1 MSRDNV
7 FQMSFNK
14 TAPNSESNASSGVE
28 HRVVSPTTSP
38 ADTVPRNFLVL
49 MLYQIVMRIGWIFK
63 TESIVMPAVL
73 DSIGG
78 PSWLRGCL
86 PLLNRFGHSIP
97 PVLFARRLSNI
108 PLKKR
113 ALATLTL
120 IMSFSFLALA
130 LLWWFAAGHTYPWM
144 PIVFLALY
152 ALFFASTGLNQQTL
166 GTIQGK
172 LIHVKH
178 RGRMLLCANLLGALS
193 AITVAWFLLEHW
205 LSADVVR
212 IDCIFGFSGLC
223 FGLAA
228 FSALLL
234 AEQTDQE
241 QEQLAQPNRPF
252 REAWL
257 TLCHDANFRHLA
269 TIAALFGTSI
279 MLFPHYQALARERLG
294 LSMPEIIQWIIVQ
307 NIGTAFCSLALGPLA
322 DWRGYRAVLRISLL
336 VIAAI
341 PLVALGFA
349 NSSQYGRSG
358 FPLVFLFLG
367 LTPVTFKVF
376 SNYTLEICSRQQH
389 PLYLGTLSLCLA
401 APALASPLVGA
412 LVDWLDFEIVFLAI
426 AILLFGAWI
435 LTWTLGEPREDA
447 M

>member
-1 MSRDNV
+1 
-7 FQMSFNK
+7 MSFKK
-14 TAPNSESNASSGVE
+14 TDPYRDAG
-28 HRVVSPTTSP
+28 HRVVPFITSSG
-38 ADTVPRNFLVL
+38 DTVPRNFLVL
-49 MLYQIVMRIGWIFK
+49 MMYQIVMRIGWIFK
-63 TESIVMPAVL
+63 TESIVIPAVL

-78 PSWLRGCL
+78 PAWLRGCL

-97 PVLFARRLSNI
+97 PILFAHRLSNI

-113 ALATLTL
+113 ALVILTL
-120 IMSFSFLALA
+120 LMSFVFLALA
-130 LLWWFAAGHTYPWM
+130 VLWWFAAGRTFSWM

-152 ALFFASTGLNQQTL
+152 TLFFSSTGLNQQTL

-193 AITVAWFLLEHW
+193 AIAAAWFLLERW
-205 LSADVVR
+205 LSNDVVR
-212 IDCIFGFSGLC
+212 VDCIFGFSGLC
-223 FGLAA
+223 FFVAA
-228 FSALLL
+228 FTALFL
-234 AEQTDQE
+234 AEQTDQKHE
-241 QEQLAQPNRPF
+241 QPAQPNRHF

-269 TIAALFGTSI
+269 IIAALFGTSI
-279 MLFPHYQALARERLG
+279 MLFPHYQALARERLE

-307 NIGTAFCSLALGPLA
+307 NIGMAFCSLVLGPLA
-322 DWRGYRAVLRISLL
+322 DWRGYRAVLRISLF
-336 VIAAI
+336 VIATI

-349 NSSQYGRSG
+349 NSAQYGRPG

-376 SNYTLEICSRQQH
+376 SNYTLEICPRQQH

-401 APALASPLVGA
+401 VPALASPLVGV
-412 LVDWLDFEIVFLAI
+412 LVDWLDFEFVFLTI

-435 LTWTLGEPREDA
+435 LTWTLGEPRKNA
-447 M
+447 T